1 MRSHEGICRRVSFG
15 QRRRRR
21 RMPGRRGACRRSRWC
36 RGGTER
42 KTAAGSCGTDRQRLR
57 DRVHRQNAEGLK
69 GLSGRRPAG
78 PAPRLSPAQ
87 KAEPARMVREGPDL
101 AADGV
106 VRWRRAGPLSA
117 GSKRAPAPPW
127 TSAGWASSWPRPD
140 FAGCR
145 CARSTRN
152 LIPRRRRRS
161 EKPRRDR
168 NRCPAGSRPRQTFG
182 RCGSRSSPWCRHRSR
197 AHGGRTGRPAG
208 HAQPHPGPARQSPR
222 RAPRY
227 PPHLTWAC
235 MSGTVC
241 PERRATAPVMPGA
254 GIAAMNARLRRD
266 FPHHRR
272 GRTPFPCS
280 AAPDGM
286 ARRP

>member
-1 MRSHEGICRRVSFG
+1 
-15 QRRRRR
+15 
-21 RMPGRRGACRRSRWC
+21 MPGRRGACRRSRWC

-57 DRVHRQNAEGLK
+57 DRVHRHNAEGLK

-78 PAPRLSPAQ
+78 PAPRLRPAR
-87 KAEPARMVREGPDL
+87 KAEPARMVCEGPDL

-106 VRWRRAGPLSA
+106 VRWRRIDLQRRIKARSGA
-117 GSKRAPAPPW
+117 AMHKRRVGKQLAAP
-127 TSAGWASSWPRPD
+127 G

-145 CARSTRN
+145 YARSTRN
-152 LIPRRRRRS
+152 PIPRRRRRS
-161 EKPRRDR
+161 GKPRRDR
-168 NRCPAGSRPRQTFG
+168 HRCRAGTRPRQTFG

-208 HAQPHPGPARQSPR
+208 HAQPHPGPARQSPG

-235 MSGTVC
+235 ISGTVC

-272 GRTPFPCS
+272 GRTPFPCP

>member
-36 RGGTER
+36 RRGTER

-57 DRVHRQNAEGLK
+57 DRVHRHNAEGLK

-101 AADGV
+101 AAERV

-127 TSAGWASSWPRPD
+127 TSAGWASSWPRPVSPA
-140 FAGCR
+140 AGAPAAPEIRSCGAGGVQENLAATVTAAPPDH
-145 CARSTRN
+145 ARDKPLGDVVPGVRHGAATGQGPMADARVGQQGTLSR
-152 LIPRRRRRS
+152 IRAPR
-161 EKPRRDR
+161 
-168 NRCPAGSRPRQTFG
+168 GSRPGVPRDT
-182 RCGSRSSPWCRHRSR
+182 RHTS
-197 AHGGRTGRPAG
+197 
-208 HAQPHPGPARQSPR
+208 PGPACPAPFAPNAEPPR
-222 RAPRY
+222 RSCPAP
-227 PPHLTWAC
+227 
-235 MSGTVC
+235 
-241 PERRATAPVMPGA
+241 APLP
-254 GIAAMNARLRRD
+254 
-266 FPHHRR
+266 
-272 GRTPFPCS
+272 
-280 AAPDGM
+280 
-286 ARRP
+286 